1 MKFLNHLTLGQYV
14 PTGSVVH
21 KADPRVKILSTLFLL
36 TGVFLADHWV
46 VFAMWAAS
54 LGAIVT
60 VSKLPLSMVLRT
72 ARPVLFLVVFTA
84 AIHLFF
90 SRGTPVF
97 ELGVLKITE
106 EGLRMAFKMG
116 SRLFLLVLFAGTL
129 TLTTSPTELADG
141 LERLFAPFSP
151 LGFPAHEMAM
161 MMTIAIRFIPTLL
174 DETDR
179 IMKAQLARGADL
191 DRGNIFRRLMA
202 FVPVLVPLF
211 VIVFQRADELA
222 IAMESRN
229 YSGGAGRTRMK
240 PLHWGFVDSL
250 TLAAVL
256 ALTVFFTLLDSRMPG
271 S

>member
-14 PTGSVVH
+14 PTGSMVH
-21 KADPRVKILSTLFLL
+21 RADPRAKILATLLFLA
-36 TGVFLADHWV
+36 GVFLADYGM
-46 VFAMWAAS
+46 VFALWAIT
-54 LGAIVT
+54 LGVIVALA
-60 VSKLPLSMVLRT
+60 KLPLSMVLRT
-72 ARPVLFLVVFTA
+72 ARPVLFLILFTA
-84 AIHLFF
+84 LIHLLF

-97 ELGVLKITE
+97 RWGILTITE

-116 SRLFLLVLFAGTL
+116 FRLFLLVLFAGVL

-141 LERLFAPFSP
+141 LERLFSPLTP

-191 DRGNIFRRLMA
+191 DRGGIFRRLRA
-202 FVPVLVPLF
+202 FIPVLVPLF

-222 IAMESRN
+222 VAMESRN
-229 YSGGAGRTRMK
+229 YRGGMGRTRMN
-240 PLHWGFVDSL
+240 PLVWRAGDSL
-250 TLAAVL
+250 ALLSALVITLA
-256 ALTVFFTLLDSRMPG
+256 FSFLDARLSG
-271 S
+271 L